1 MTVSSFSVNTD
12 LNEYCKYDSSKKII
26 TVIATAPAGELTAGD
41 SFLFTIRRHSSSGNW
56 PDPYANVMKKTVIA
70 TSANATSNTVSC
82 SFILGTDD
90 IDEDFIARAISGT
103 YVARVT
109 ISNLIT
115 SYWESSEFFV
125 VLIPTE
131 KFKQEWLFGVPL
143 KATEILSVKFPPRV
157 LTGISVDEISQQ
169 VVPGIKQVSL
179 TYTSTPAESWTLS
192 WDGGPAQIILPSSS
206 AQQVLLTDET
216 SINYIVC
223 TVRTLILPKQ
233 TISENLLVAEA
244 SFTEDMIRSRIQRG
258 VESTEAFFGF
268 PIEPYLYTSIPVQG
282 AQTIGYENHVQEY
295 WDRIARP
302 ADYFAPQ
309 DRANWPTFKL
319 PYQWCIKLHKLFGF
333 HSVNKILQIQDKW
346 FDTTVDRITGVVTLV
361 PSLASFARWT
371 VFTHPM
377 LAPFYLQT
385 NLPSFWQYS
394 ATIGLPDLF
403 DGDRAPVQEILSRI
417 ATTSILMEAG
427 RGYQGGLGSESTGRD
442 GLSNS
447 RSYNPGGP
455 YASTIQSHQQWMQ
468 TEGQRIK
475 QRLGGIPLQVLGA

>member
-70 TSANATSNTVSC
+70 TSDNETSNSVSC
-82 SFILGTDD
+82 SFVIGTDD

-103 YVARVT
+103 YIARVS
-109 ISNLIT
+109 ISNLVT

-125 VLIPTE
+125 VLIPTA

-143 KATEILSVKFPPRV
+143 KATEILSVKFPPRL

-179 TYTSTPAESWTLS
+179 TYTNTPAESWTLS
-192 WDGGPAQIILPSSS
+192 WDGGPAEIILPSSS

-216 SINYIVC
+216 NINYIVC
-223 TVRTLILPKQ
+223 TVRTLLLPKQ

-244 SFTEDMIRSRIQRG
+244 SFTEEMIRSRIQRG
-258 VESTEAFFGF
+258 VQSTEAFFGF

-302 ADYFAPQ
+302 
-309 DRANWPTFKL
+309 RSEE
-319 PYQWCIKLHKLFGF
+319 H
-333 HSVNKILQIQDKW
+333 
-346 FDTTVDRITGVVTLV
+346 
-361 PSLASFARWT
+361 
-371 VFTHPM
+371 
-377 LAPFYLQT
+377 
-385 NLPSFWQYS
+385 
-394 ATIGLPDLF
+394 
-403 DGDRAPVQEILSRI
+403 
-417 ATTSILMEAG
+417 TSEL
-427 RGYQGGLGSESTGRD
+427 
-442 GLSNS
+442 
-447 RSYNPGGP
+447 
-455 YASTIQSHQQWMQ
+455 QSH
-468 TEGQRIK
+468 
-475 QRLGGIPLQVLGA
+475 